1 MTYSLSPSYISL
13 GVGSLCFGAGGGGGG
28 GVLKLA
34 EVETRWRVMLS
45 MLGSRGG
52 SIRRLVGR
60 RGGEVD
66 L

>member
-1 MTYSLSPSYISL
+1 
-13 GVGSLCFGAGGGGGG
+13 
-28 GVLKLA
+28 VLKLA